1 MEEGKKVKLTYV
13 ASGGCCGQVG
23 IKEIVVCAKFGRLGE
38 VHGHLKVIAPCI
50 W

>member
-1 MEEGKKVKLTYV
+1 MKLNSVSKGECCEYSGMKEMV
-13 ASGGCCGQVG
+13 A
-23 IKEIVVCAKFGRLGE
+23 CAKSGRLGE